1 MPARRMTKSTVD
13 ALADAVEGGLPEKTA
28 CAIAGVAAE
37 TTRLWRRKGREA
49 LARIEAGMK
58 GRPGDRP
65 YVKFLRRMESA
76 RARGIEVR
84 LKQVQ
89 DAGDDGDWRASWRL
103 LTRYAEFKDSPPSG
117 IGETLAVL
125 LAATV
130 EGRDGMTPT
139 TFLTV
144 MEGARP
150 ETEHDFR
157 AWVELYEAGLRLAKA
172 ELDLK
177 RERGEMLPRREL
189 DEYIALIQAA
199 WGQATGA
206 WFDRDLEDFRSLAM
220 DRDTLKARIDD
231 RINTTLAGQPT
242 PGSAR
247 PEGEASDGRQGT
259 D

>member
-13 ALADAVEGGLPEKTA
+13 ALADAVERGLPEKTA

-37 TTRLWRRKGREA
+37 TVRLWRRHGREA
-49 LARIEAGMK
+49 LARIEAGLK

-65 YVKFLRRMESA
+65 YLKFLERMESA

-103 LTRYAEFKDSPPSG
+103 LTRYPEFRDTPPSG

-125 LAATV
+125 LAAAV
-130 EGRDGMTPT
+130 EGRDGLTPRA
-139 TFLTV
+139 FLAV
-144 MEGARP
+144 MERAQP
-150 ETEHDFR
+150 ETEDDFK

-189 DEYIALIQAA
+189 EDYIALIQAA
-199 WGQATGA
+199 WREAMGN
-206 WFDRDLEDFRSLAM
+206 WFDRDLLDYRDGAM
-220 DRDTLKARIDD
+220 DRDTLKARADA
-231 RINTTLAGQPT
+231 RINATLAGQPT
-242 PGSAR
+242 PGSTPP
-247 PEGEASDGRQGT
+247 PEGA
-259 D
+259 